1 MQELLN
7 KWIPNV
13 MERLPDFWQA
23 IGDTLLMVVW
33 SGVISFVLGLALG
46 VVVTVTRP
54 GGILENRAVYQI
66 LDKLINF
73 IRSIPFII
81 LLTAVMPLSRL
92 IMGTAI
98 YVRGAIVPLVFGT
111 VPFFTRQVESALA
124 QVDKGLVEAAL
135 SMGSSPLEI
144 VFRVYLRESVA
155 AIARGTTITLIS
167 LIGLTAMAGVVGA
180 GGLGDFAIRYG
191 HDRNMTDVT
200 YVTVLVVFLLVSLI
214 QFIGGR
220 IVKKNTH

>member
-1 MQELLN
+1 
-7 KWIPNV
+7 

-33 SGVISFVLGLALG
+33 SGAISFVLGLALG

-54 GGILENRAVYQI
+54 GGILENRAVYQL

-135 SMGSSPLEI
+135 AMGSSPLEI

>member
-13 MERLPDFWQA
+13 MGRLPDFWQA
-23 IGDTLLMVVW
+23 IGDTLLMVAW
-33 SGVISFVLGLALG
+33 SGAISFVLGLALG

-54 GGILENRAVYQI
+54 GGILENRAVYQL

-135 SMGSSPLEI
+135 AMGSSPLEI
-144 VFRVYLRESVA
+144 VFRVYLRESIA

>member
-33 SGVISFVLGLALG
+33 SGAISFVLGLALG

-54 GGILENRAVYQI
+54 GGILENRAVYQL

-135 SMGSSPLEI
+135 AMGSSPLEI
-144 VFRVYLRESVA
+144 VFRVYLRESIA

>member
-13 MERLPDFWQA
+13 MGRLPDFWQA

-54 GGILENRAVYQI
+54 GGILENRVVYQ
-66 LDKLINF
+66 LMDKLINF

-135 SMGSSPLEI
+135 AMGSSPLEI